1 MKSGTYRSFVI
12 IFIALSLFSSI
23 GYADELDSK
32 IKSKEKEETQ
42 DITKIQSSNQQTKND
57 FFGLLVVTGGDWRK
71 EWDTPPD
78 TIPQFVNV
86 EKIYLGQ
93 EISVLTFFA
102 NPQPDANNKVNVVC
116 SIKVIRPNNSISVDQ
131 PGIPCLRGRLQG
143 PAKNIRV
150 SPGVLKFIAERTDPV
165 GVWQIE
171 VSIEDKNRNTK
182 LELKASFSYLGES
195 T

>member
-1 MKSGTYRSFVI
+1 MKSGKYRLFSI
-12 IFIALSLFSSI
+12 IFIALSLFASI
-23 GYADELDSK
+23 GYADELDSE
-32 IKSKEKEETQ
+32 IKSKEKEEIK
-42 DITKIQSSNQQTKND
+42 DITKTESPNQQTKND
-57 FFGLLVVTGGDWRK
+57 FFGLLVVTGGDWHK

-86 EKIYLGQ
+86 EKVYLGQ

-102 NPQPDANNKVNVVC
+102 NPQPDANNKANVVC
-116 SIKVIRPNNSISVDQ
+116 SIKVIRPNASISVDQ

-150 SPGVLKFIAERTDPV
+150 SPGVLKFTAERTDPV
-165 GVWQIE
+165 GVWQVE

-182 LELKASFSYLGES
+182 LDLKASFLYVGES